1 MPRGRCSSMN
11 SLARHT
17 VRQGED
23 LLMLAEI
30 YYADWTLWPII
41 ADANSDLAL
50 DPDAPQ
56 PGIVIE
62 IPALPISESQ
72 ITIAADP
79 MRDLLLDA
87 VVTAYGGTAYYAS
100 VLDAAGLSAD
110 EIASGEITLPA
121 LGDRVKMRIGEAIKW
136 QYLRRR

>member
-1 MPRGRCSSMN
+1 
-11 SLARHT
+11 
-17 VRQGED
+17 
-23 LLMLAEI
+23 MLAEI

-41 ADANSDLAL
+41 ADANSDQAI

-56 PGIVIE
+56 PGLVIE
-62 IPALPISESQ
+62 IPALPIAESQ

-79 MRDLLLDA
+79 MRDRLLDA
-87 VVTAYGGTAYYAS
+87 VVAAYGGTAYYAS

-121 LGDRVKMRIGEAIKW
+121 VGDQVKMRIGEAIKW